1 MTAAA
6 VFAIYASI
14 NLCWMLIVG
23 TAGIFSLA
31 SYAVVGAAAY
41 DTTYLA
47 IHIGLP

>member
-1 MTAAA
+1 MPP
-6 VFAIYASI
+6 I

-41 DTTYLA
+41 GTTYVA
-47 IHIGLP
+47 IRPDCPGGPCR